1 MNKRRTR
8 GLHKMIAAMLILI
21 LIAGCLSGCG
31 SGAPSHA
38 NNNSS
43 QGNSN
48 SSSAEG
54 GNTVPS
60 NSEENEPAQEYK
72 SGKETAAL
80 LSEAELYFYGGP
92 GVKADYGKAKELY
105 EKALAK
111 GSPLA
116 AHMLAMLA
124 LADDTESDW
133 ENIQKEFDTWEQLAV
148 LGANG
153 PAEKGDPESCIAMGM
168 VAINTKEPKAGV
180 RYLETAAQAEEPYS
194 TMAMT
199 ALGELYQK
207 AGSREDY
214 GIAAQ
219 WFKRAA
225 DSGSKRAVY
234 LLAQHYY
241 INLNDQ
247 TKAVEWWKKAQDAG
261 YDVWYS
267 LASSYNLLKDY
278 NAAAE
283 AYQKGMEAGNNACAY
298 GLGNMYYAG
307 AGVEKNY
314 AKALELY
321 ARYLKGRPSFEG
333 KSYTDMN
340 EKTIRG
346 YIDNMISSGAVDKN
360 TVLSIMGSDF
370 LEQ

>member
-1 MNKRRTR
+1 MNKCRI
-8 GLHKMIAAMLILI
+8 HKMIAVILSLL
-21 LIAGCLSGCG
+21 LIASCLSGCG
-31 SGAPSHA
+31 SSAPSTA
-38 NNNSS
+38 NNNANTAP

-48 SSSAEG
+48 VVPSDG

-60 NSEENEPAQEYK
+60 NTEKNEPKQEYK

-80 LSEAELYFYGGP
+80 LSEADAYFYGDP
-92 GVKADYGKAKELY
+92 GVKVDYGKAKELY
-105 EKALAK
+105 TKALEK

-124 LADDTESDW
+124 LVDETEGDW
-133 ENIQKEFDTWEQLAV
+133 EKVLKEFDTWEQLAV
-148 LGANG
+148 LGAKD

-180 RYLETAAQAEEPYS
+180 GYLETAAKAEEPYS
-194 TMAMT
+194 TMAMI

-207 AGSREDY
+207 AGTKEDY
-214 GIAAQ
+214 GIAAE

-234 LLAQHYY
+234 SLAQHYY
-241 INLNDQ
+241 LNMNDQ
-247 TKAVEWWKKAQDAG
+247 AKAVEWWKKAQDAG

-267 LASSYNLLKDY
+267 LASSYTLLMDY

-298 GLGNMYYAG
+298 GLGNLYYAG
-307 AGVEKNY
+307 AGVEKDY
-314 AKALELY
+314 TKALELY

-340 EKTIRG
+340 EKTIRE
-346 YIDNMISSGAVDKN
+346 YVDNMIKSGAVDKD

-370 LEQ
+370 LNK